1 MGVLDDKV
9 AVVTGGAAGIG
20 KAIASRFAREGAR
33 VVIAD
38 RDPGGRVA
46 GEISGL
52 AVTAD
57 VSVEDDVAALF
68 EACETA
74 FGRLD
79 ILVNN
84 AGVVPPRVAAEDMTM
99 ADWDAVI
106 AVNLRGVILCIKY
119 GVRLLRRQGGAIVNM
134 SSRVA
139 FGGTPMQS
147 HYSASKYAVRGITEA
162 VAQEV
167 GAHGIRVNSLCP
179 GTTATERFL
188 ERTAMR
194 ARIEGRSPA
203 EIIETDFTATA
214 ALRRVLQPDEIAE
227 AALFLASDA
236 AGAITGEHLKIDAGR
251 L

>member
-1 MGVLDDKV
+1 MGVLDGKV

-20 KAIASRFAREGAR
+20 KAIARRFAREGAR

-38 RDPGGRVA
+38 RDPGTRVA
-46 GEISGL
+46 SAFSGL

-57 VSVEDDVAALF
+57 VSVEDDVAAVF

-74 FGRLD
+74 YGRLD

-84 AGVVPPRVAAEDMTM
+84 AGVVPPRVAAEDMAM

-119 GVRLLRRQGGAIVNM
+119 GVPLLRRQGGAIVNM

-139 FGGTPMQS
+139 FAGTPMQS

-179 GTTATERFL
+179 GTTVTERFL
-188 ERTAMR
+188 ERTAKR
-194 ARIEGRSPA
+194 ATIEGRSP
-203 EIIETDFTATA
+203 EDIIETDFAAPA
-214 ALRRVLQPDEIAE
+214 ALRRVLQPDEVAE